1 MFHAVLASE
10 RPDVRVLSY
19 APGPLDTDMQAA
31 VRSAAEN
38 PKTLKPLNPQTLKP
52 SQAVLLLYRTPI
64 PLEVSASRCG
74 KTIRPGCGRT

>member
-31 VRSAAEN
+31 VRSAAE
-38 PKTLKPLNPQTLKP
+38 NPQTLKP